1 MSAVITKKQKNTI
14 MVLGGI
20 AAVVGTIAGASG
32 LLLREKYLVYDQ
44 NWDVDIISGFTEGY
58 FGVMS
63 GFIVSSLSIYE
74 KKNQVL
80 KLIADHSQSVIT
92 GFSSYFLVIV
102 TWNSGLWSC
111 LLKNVVFGKYISSKL
126 YHQHIL
132 LDSEKDPG

>member
-20 AAVVGTIAGASG
+20 AAVFGTVAGASG

-63 GFIVSSLSIYE
+63 GFIVSSLSIHE
-74 KKNQVL
+74 KKINTEDNGRSLAICYHWLSLLLFSYCYLELWAMVL
-80 KLIADHSQSVIT
+80 SSQERRV
-92 GFSSYFLVIV
+92 
-102 TWNSGLWSC
+102 W
-111 LLKNVVFGKYISSKL
+111 
-126 YHQHIL
+126 
-132 LDSEKDPG
+132 